1 MATEEELGRSI
12 EDAFRSKA
20 ATTMQKR
27 ASSLTKF
34 FAWVLQNDI
43 RSPLRFDEDRLYRYL
58 CHLRSS
64 GAGPT
69 SLAGT
74 LEALRFFHSVVG
86 LPIDMEQ
93 VVSARCRGAARDMQL
108 TKSPLVQKEHL
119 SANALIMLEEMMLK
133 EGDPVKK
140 CILGQALF
148 CVHACCRWKDA
159 IRLRAIKIASTR
171 PILVLEGEATESKTS
186 TAHNTQ
192 VRLIPYVAL
201 GEGISGTDWATP
213 WLEARASQHWGIA
226 DGFLPSWSERS
237 HQWADTSMTAS
248 EGTVWLQEFLMDTGL
263 EDERSA
269 QRFGTHSLKTTL
281 LTMAARC
288 TGARFSR
295 SERVLLG
302 HHMNPQDK
310 SMLTYSREAYTTLYG
325 KVLRMFQLVRDGLFD
340 PDAPAGERISAVA
353 STLAGDAEAHEPQ
366 GGG

>member
-1 MATEEELGRSI
+1 
-12 EDAFRSKA
+12 
-20 ATTMQKR
+20 
-27 ASSLTKF
+27 
-34 FAWVLQNDI
+34 
-43 RSPLRFDEDRLYRYL
+43 
-58 CHLRSS
+58 
-64 GAGPT
+64 
-69 SLAGT
+69 
-74 LEALRFFHSVVG
+74 
-86 LPIDMEQ
+86 
-93 VVSARCRGAARDMQL
+93 MQL

-159 IRLRAIKIASTR
+159 IRLRAVKIASTK

-201 GEGISGTDWATP
+201 GEGVSGTDWATP

-281 LTMAARC
+281 LTMAAR
-288 TGARFSR
+288 ARGRDS
-295 SERVLLG
+295 
-302 HHMNPQDK
+302 PDQ
-310 SMLTYSREAYTTLYG
+310 RE
-325 KVLRMFQLVRDGLFD
+325 FC
-340 PDAPAGERISAVA
+340 
-353 STLAGDAEAHEPQ
+353 
-366 GGG
+366 